1 METEWKNAKKMEE
14 NNRHQLDE
22 DKTGEKVKMRKFYTH
37 SLSSTFAAGRSYL
50 RDETRE
56 LVI

>member
-1 METEWKNAKKMEE
+1 MEE

-50 RDETRE
+50 RDETRK